1 MKGLILAGG
10 FGTRLRPLTYTGA
23 KQLIPIA
30 NKPIIFYGIEALAK
44 AGIKE
49 LGIVVGDTA
58 PEVMQ
63 VVGDGSRFG
72 LRITYIPQE
81 APLGLAHAIKIS
93 RGFLGDEPFIMYLGD
108 NLLKEGLTALIQKFH
123 DLKPEALIL
132 LTEVTNPQDFGV
144 CVVDRSGR
152 VQKLIEKPKE
162 PPSNLALVGIYIF
175 NPRIFEAINNISP
188 SKRNELEIT
197 DAIQWLLDNRHRV
210 ESCMVT
216 GWWKDTGK
224 PEDIIEANLLI
235 LEDIVPA
242 ALGTLVDTSVNGRV
256 RIEAGAVIEKSVIRG
271 PAVIGRDARI
281 SRAFIGPFSSIGDRV
296 VIENAEIECSLI
308 MEGARITNL
317 EKRIDRSIIGK
328 NVIINQTDRSPRTN
342 RFIIGDQSY
351 LEIVK

>member
-49 LGIVVGDTA
+49 LGIVVGETA
-58 PEVMQ
+58 AEVMK
-63 VVGDGSRFG
+63 VVGDGSHFG
-72 LRITYIPQE
+72 LRIEYIPQE

-108 NLLKEGLTALIQKFH
+108 NLLKESLAGLVRKFN
-123 DLKPEALIL
+123 DLKPGALIL
-132 LTEVTNPQDFGV
+132 LTEVANPQEFGV
-144 CVVDRSGR
+144 CVVDGRGR
-152 VQKLIEKPKE
+152 VQKLVEKPKE
-162 PPSNLALVGIYIF
+162 PPSNLALVGVYIF
-175 NPRIFEAINNISP
+175 DPRIFEAIENIKP

-197 DAIQWLLDNRHRV
+197 DAIQWLLDHRPPV

-224 PEDIIEANLLI
+224 PEDIIEANLLV
-235 LEDIVPA
+235 LEDIAPA
-242 ALGTLVDTSVNGRV
+242 LAGTLVDTTVNGRV

-271 PAVIGRDARI
+271 PAVIGRDCRI
-281 SRAFIGPFSSIGDRV
+281 SRSFIGSFSSIGDRV
-296 VIENAEIECSLI
+296 VIENAEIECSLV

-328 NVIINQTDRSPRTN
+328 NVIISQTDRSPRTN
-342 RFIIGDQSY
+342 RFIIGDQSF
-351 LEIVK
+351 LEIIK